1 MVRKSNKF
9 NVEYTNKDIMDKLD
23 TLHNITQDIKIQT
36 TRTNGRVLSL
46 ETNNKIIIGAIV
58 TIFVAIIVTIL
69 TKLI

>member
-23 TLHNITQDIKIQT
+23 TLHNITQDIRIQT
-36 TRTNGRVLSL
+36 TRTNGKVLSL

>member
-23 TLHNITQDIKIQT
+23 TLHNITQDIRIQT

-46 ETNNKIIIGAIV
+46 EINNKIIIGAIV